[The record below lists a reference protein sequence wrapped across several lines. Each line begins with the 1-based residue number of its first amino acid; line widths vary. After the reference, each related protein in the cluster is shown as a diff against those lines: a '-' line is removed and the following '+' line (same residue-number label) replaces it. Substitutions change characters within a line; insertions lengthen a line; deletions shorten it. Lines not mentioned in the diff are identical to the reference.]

1 MTMMEFPTAEAKS
14 LIAMA
19 LKEDI
24 SNGDITTQLT
34 FKNNEK
40 IAAKVISKDK
50 GILAG
55 LPFVQLVFDQFDAEV
70 SISFHQEEGDELEKG
85 DPIFSV
91 EGPAKT
97 VLEAE
102 RTILNFMQ
110 LLSGVAS
117 YTFDFVKE
125 TQGTE
130 TKILDTRKTI
140 PGFRLLQKY
149 AVSVGR
155 GVNHRIGL
163 YDMVMLKENHIFAAG
178 GLVPALKTV
187 FSDLPKGMKVEVEVE
202 NLAQLKTCLDFP
214 VYRVLLD
221 NMNNEL
227 LTEAVAIVKEANH
240 TMQTEASGNMTL
252 DRIQSVSQTGV
263 DYISVGAITHSVMA
277 FDFSM
282 RYQ

>member
-149 AVSVGR
+149 AVSVGG

-187 FSDLPKGMKVEVEVE
+187 FSDLPEGMKVEVEVE